1 MFEFIWP
8 LAFCLLPLPV
18 IAWWLL
24 SPLKHDQIA
33 LMVPFFN
40 RLQSQAHTASIK
52 SGSIFRY
59 GWLLITWLL
68 LLTAL
73 ARPQW
78 LGEPINLPA
87 SGRDLL
93 LAVDISGSMKTPDL
107 KLEGKAVSR
116 LQVVKKVV
124 GEFVARRKNDR
135 LGLVLFGSQAY
146 LQAPLTFDRATV
158 KQLLEEAQLGFA
170 GEKTAIGDAIGLAIK
185 RLRLRPAESRV
196 LILLTDGA
204 NTSGKVS
211 PQQAAKLAEQTKVKV
226 YTIGVGADEMQTGGI
241 FGTSFGQRT
250 VNPSVD
256 LDEKTLLTLA
266 ELTGGQYFRARNPQE
281 LEDIYKLLDTLEPI
295 EQNPEVFRPS
305 SSLYHWP
312 LLIAVLVYFLGL
324 VTVRMQH
331 TLRSL
336 LGIVKT

>member
-8 LAFCLLPLPV
+8 LAFCLLPLPIV
-18 IAWWLL
+18 TWKLMSAI
-24 SPLKHDQIA
+24 KQDEIA
-33 LMVPFFN
+33 LMVPFFG
-40 RLQSQAHTASIK
+40 RLKNQVQSSNIKGGTA
-52 SGSIFRY
+52 FRY
-59 GWLLITWLL
+59 GWLVLTWLL

-124 GEFVARRKNDR
+124 GEFVERRKNDR

-146 LQAPLTFDRATV
+146 LQAPLTFDRSTV
-158 KQLLEEAQLGFA
+158 RQLLEEAQLGFA

-250 VNPSVD
+250 VNPSAD
-256 LDEKTLLTLA
+256 LDEKTLMTLA

-281 LEDIYKLLDTLEPI
+281 LQQIYTLLDTLEPI
-295 EQNPEVFRPS
+295 EQDQEVFRPS

-312 LLIAVLVYFLGL
+312 LLLAVLVYFMGL
-324 VTVRMQH
+324 VTIRMQH
-331 TLRSL
+331 SLRNL
-336 LGIVKT
+336 LGTIKK